1 MHLCRSWLLLGV
13 CASALLP
20 AAGRAMTVYKWTDA
34 QGVVHYSDQPVEGAE
49 KIVTSSGAGHN
60 GILGDSAPN
69 AAKPAADGTKKTLAD
84 TQISISSPTPDQ
96 TFVGNDPIQVR
107 LSMNPALKAG
117 QQVSWT
123 LNGAP
128 QGGEA
133 PDSMELT
140 LADLARG
147 TYTVAATVTDTTTGE
162 TKSADPVT
170 FNVVRPTLLSPQHK

>member
-1 MHLCRSWLLLGV
+1 MHLCRSWLSLGV
-13 CASALLP
+13 CAAALLP
-20 AAGRAMTVYKWTDA
+20 TAGPAMTVYKWTDA

-69 AAKPAADGTKKTLAD
+69 ASKPAADSAKKTLAE
-84 TQISISSPTPDQ
+84 TQISISSPAPDQ
-96 TFVGNDPIQVR
+96 TFVGNDPIEAR

-117 QQVSWT
+117 QQVAWT

-128 QGGEA
+128 QSTA
-133 PDSMELT
+133 PDALELT
-140 LADLARG
+140 LSDLARG
-147 TYTVAATVTDTTTGE
+147 TYTVGATVTDTTTGE
-162 TKSADPVT
+162 SKSADPVT